1 MFNISRPIWLLISVQ
16 CDPTRYNWDT
26 SPKWTGSQ
34 FPKIQIIR
42 VCICIYIYLFTY
54 IKKTNSSMLRINSS
68 KAYPRPC
75 SRLTRT
81 RHIQHTL
88 HQKQKVKTP
97 KPQKTAKLC
106 PVQKGEPS
114 AHH

>member
-1 MFNISRPIWLLISVQ
+1 
-16 CDPTRYNWDT
+16 
-26 SPKWTGSQ
+26 
-34 FPKIQIIR
+34 
-42 VCICIYIYLFTY
+42 
-54 IKKTNSSMLRINSS
+54 MLRINSS